1 MRIVIGVT
9 PDDSGSDALA
19 IGAMLCTSFGAEP
32 VLAHIYPAAYE
43 YVSQGHVDA
52 EWQRYLREQAE
63 ALVAEAAEEI
73 SESHGFEAVAT
84 TVHGHRSS
92 GKGLI
97 EVAQATGADVIAIGS
112 APGASNGRFQIG
124 STADQ
129 LLHGSHVPVAMAPAS
144 LRRSAE
150 PKFSRILAAFQ
161 NTHEAQ
167 NAAMEAARMA
177 QRAEL
182 PLQLITVLQKHR
194 IYGSA
199 LGRSAES
206 AVIEEQTQQTQENQ
220 AAVIAKLPAELDV
233 SARIAVGDTIA
244 TALGQ
249 LSFDSNELLVLA
261 SSRGGAVR
269 RVFLGDV
276 TYKLIRSA
284 PVPMVVLPRR
294 T

>member
-1 MRIVIGVT
+1 MRVVIGVT

-19 IGAMLCTSFGAEP
+19 IGAMLCMSFGAEP

-43 YVSQGHVDA
+43 YVSRGHVDA

-63 ALVAEAAEEI
+63 ALVAEAAAEMAQDY
-73 SESHGFEAVAT
+73 GFEAVGT

-97 EVAQATGADVIAIGS
+97 EVARAMDADVIAIGS
-112 APGASNGRFQIG
+112 APGASNSRFQIG

-150 PKFSRILAAFQ
+150 PKFSRILVAFQ
-161 NTHEAQ
+161 NTSEAH
-167 NAAMEAARMA
+167 NGVLEAARMA
-177 QRAEL
+177 VRAEL
-182 PLQLITVLQKHR
+182 PLQLITILQKHR

-199 LGRSAES
+199 LSRSAET
-206 AVIEEQTQQTQENQ
+206 AVIEELTEQTTESQ
-220 AAVIAKLPAELDV
+220 AAVISQLPEGLAI
-233 SARIAVGDTIA
+233 SANIAVGDTIA

-249 LSFDSNELLVLA
+249 LSFDSNELLVL
-261 SSRGGAVR
+261 SSSSGGALK
-269 RVFLGDV
+269 RVFLGDI

-284 PVPMVVLPRR
+284 SVPMIVLPRR